1 VRSWFTDSQYKQRR
15 RASLFAASPCH
26 DGQVAQSEDPD
37 DFLAPAANGVR
48 AGTLLLA
55 NTDLLEPTFR
65 RSVIYVV
72 EHNEGGTLG
81 VVLNRPSETAVH
93 NVLPQWSDLTTK
105 PKTMFIG
112 GPVKRDAALCLG
124 SLRIGVDPEGLQ
136 GLRHVAGRIVMVDL
150 DADPDLIANAVEGVR
165 IFAGYSGWTIG
176 QLEGEIE
183 RDDWIVLSA
192 LPSDVLVQPRVDLWS
207 RVLRRQPLPM
217 SILATHPIDVSR
229 N

>member
-1 VRSWFTDSQYKQRR
+1 MPT
-15 RASLFAASPCH
+15 CH
-26 DGQVAQSEDPD
+26 DGAVAQSEEPE
-37 DFLAPAANGVR
+37 DFLAPAANRVR

-72 EHNEGGTLG
+72 EHNDGGTLG

-93 NVLPQWSDLTTK
+93 NVLPQWSDLAVK

-124 SLRIGVDPEGLQ
+124 TLRIGAEPDGMA
-136 GLRHVAGRIVMVDL
+136 GLRHIAGRIVMVDL
-150 DADPDLIANAVEGVR
+150 DADPDLIATVVEGVR
-165 IFAGYSGWTIG
+165 IYAGYSGWTIG
-176 QLEGEIE
+176 QLEGEIT

-192 LPSDVLVQPRVDLWS
+192 LPSDVLVQARTDLWS
-207 RVLRRQPLPM
+207 RVMRRQPLPM
-217 SILATHPIDVSR
+217 SLLATHPIDISR